1 MNNIN
6 KNNYLFTYFAY
17 TKCIYSYDFKAVFT
31 INKKLSIF
39 DLLSHLVNLL

>member
-17 TKCIYSYDFKAVFT
+17 TKSIYSYYFKAVFT
-31 INKKLSIF
+31 IKKKITIF
-39 DLLSHLVNLL
+39 DLASHLVNLL